1 MIFYEK
7 ERAEEL
13 LKSGFTSFMNFADL
27 SLLARYF
34 KHMGKNKI
42 QIRNSLIEF
51 CTKFVPD
58 FNEVLS
64 RNTIEN
70 AIKTVDKYG
79 IRFPINVAVTK
90 SELEII
96 RACGNYKRQKILFVM
111 LVIAKYFKYNNTNLI
126 PNKSDKFDHS
136 FYSNEKMTNILRMA
150 NVNVSKKERND
161 IQYSLQQMGFI
172 TSIGVRAFQ
181 INFVDEKSDAEIIVT
196 DMNRLIDFYPFYC
209 EICGRIIKNKAKRHN
224 LCSVCYAKDLEKR
237 QRMSNR
243 ENMRRIRNKK

>member
-13 LKSGFTSFMNFADL
+13 LKSGFTSFMNFTDL

-34 KHMGKNKI
+34 KYMGKNKT

-51 CTKFVPD
+51 CTKFIPD

-79 IRFPINVAVTK
+79 IRFPINVAATK
-90 SELEII
+90 SELETI
-96 RACGNYKRQKILFVM
+96 RNCGNYKRQKVLFVM
-111 LVIAKYFKYNNTNLI
+111 LIIAKYFKYNNTKLTES
-126 PNKSDKFDHS
+126 KSNKFDHS
-136 FYSNEKMTNILRMA
+136 FYANEKMTNIFRMA

-161 IQYSLQQMGFI
+161 IQYNLQKMGLI
-172 TSIGVRAFQ
+172 TSIGSAAFQ
-181 INFVDEKSDAEIIVT
+181 VHFVDEKSDAEIIVT

-209 EICGRIIKNKAKRHN
+209 ERCGKIIKNKAKRHN
-224 LCSVCYAKDLEKR
+224 LCEKCYTEDLKSR
-237 QRMSNR
+237 KTKT
-243 ENMRRIRNKK
+243 MRNLRNK